1 MDLVNGMQQ
10 IIQTPDCIVD
20 MWSQLSLHSNVIQML
35 VIPVVSSLR
44 IQWSQF
50 KSYFLFKL
58 EKVMDDFKASSPEQ
72 RGPANPN
79 VEYIPFK
86 EMKERILKIVDGY
99 NG

>member
-1 MDLVNGMQQ
+1 MLLV
-10 IIQTPDCIVD
+10 
-20 MWSQLSLHSNVIQML
+20 S
-35 VIPVVSSLR
+35 VVCSLR

>member
-1 MDLVNGMQQ
+1 
-10 IIQTPDCIVD
+10 
-20 MWSQLSLHSNVIQML
+20 
-35 VIPVVSSLR
+35 
-44 IQWSQF
+44 
-50 KSYFLFKL
+50 
-58 EKVMDDFKASSPEQ
+58 MDDFKASSPEQ